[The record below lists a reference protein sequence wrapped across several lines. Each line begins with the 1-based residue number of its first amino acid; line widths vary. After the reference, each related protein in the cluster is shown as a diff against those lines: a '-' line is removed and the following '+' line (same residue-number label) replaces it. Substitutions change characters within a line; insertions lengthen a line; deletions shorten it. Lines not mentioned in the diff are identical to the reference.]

1 MKNKIKILFIS
12 YAVILLCTCFIVTGT
27 YALFTDSA
35 KVTNH
40 LKAGNLDIKLERV
53 NLEYQVL
60 NEEGYL
66 EKYSNQDRVNFTG
79 LVGKNIFGLDSKDI
93 LIVPGSYFEATLEIK
108 NNGNVAFEY
117 RCEMILSQAVNEL
130 SKQVVVTITDSNNAV
145 SIMSLSDISNGYT
158 FKLGEMN
165 NNVLTDS
172 FTIRLEFLDDAKNN
186 LEVDNNSAK
195 NQELS
200 FDLVV
205 EAVQKEN

>member
-53 NLEYQVL
+53 NLEYH
-60 NEEGYL
+60 
-66 EKYSNQDRVNFTG
+66 S
-79 LVGKNIFGLDSKDI
+79 KNILV
-93 LIVPGSYFEATLEIK
+93 VPGSYFEAKLEIK

-117 RCEMILSQAVNEL
+117 RCEIILNQAVNEL

-145 SIMSLSDISNGYT
+145 SIMNLSDISNGYT

-186 LEVDNNSAK
+186 LEVDNNLAK

-205 EAVQKEN
+205 EAVQK

>member
-12 YAVILLCTCFIVTGT
+12 YAVILLCTCFIATGT

-66 EKYSNQDRVNFTG
+66 EKYLNQDRVNFTG
-79 LVGKNIFGLDSKDI
+79 LVGKNIFGLDSKNI
-93 LIVPGSYFEATLEIK
+93 LVVPGSYFEAKLEIK

-117 RCEMILSQAVNEL
+117 RCEIILNQAVNEL

-145 SIMSLSDISNGYT
+145 SIMNLSDISNGYT

-186 LEVDNNSAK
+186 VEVDNNLAK

-205 EAVQKEN
+205 EAVQK

>member
-1 MKNKIKILFIS
+1 MN
-12 YAVILLCTCFIVTGT
+12 
-27 YALFTDSA
+27 
-35 KVTNH
+35 
-40 LKAGNLDIKLERV
+40 
-53 NLEYQVL
+53 
-60 NEEGYL
+60 
-66 EKYSNQDRVNFTG
+66 
-79 LVGKNIFGLDSKDI
+79 
-93 LIVPGSYFEATLEIK
+93 
-108 NNGNVAFEY
+108 
-117 RCEMILSQAVNEL
+117 
-130 SKQVVVTITDSNNAV
+130 
-145 SIMSLSDISNGYT
+145 LSDVSNGYT